1 MNSIDLK
8 LLILTCFL
16 LFTISTVRAQKD
28 SSRSLKLSAYAEFY
42 YSFDFSQPRQQEK
55 AAFLYNY
62 KRNQEVQANLILTKA
77 SYSSKR
83 MRANLGLMIGNYAR
97 FNLSSEPG
105 LLRYINEAN
114 IGYKLSRKYKLW
126 VDAGI
131 FPSHIG
137 FESAIGSACPN
148 LTRSMVAENSPYYES
163 GLNVNYTTA
172 NEQLIVALWLLNGWQ
187 RIHISRYTQR
197 PSGGLQIVYKPNT
210 RLTLNYSNFLGSARP
225 DSLHR
230 FRTYHNLYV
239 LYQPYPKLGLTAG
252 FDIGSETGGSLPNG
266 IWFTPIAIV
275 RYQFYTNLKMALR
288 GEYYQDSKQIML
300 TAPTAKGFEMTGLSV
315 NVDYQAHK
323 KLLLRIEG
331 KWFHALESYFNS
343 GANNYAIT
351 GCAAFSL

>member
-8 LLILTCFL
+8 PLLLTCFL

-42 YSFDFSQPRQQEK
+42 YSFDFSKPRLQEK

-62 KRNQEVQANLILTKA
+62 KRNREVQPNLILTKA
-77 SYSSKR
+77 SYSTKR
-83 MRANLGLMIGNYAR
+83 IRANLGLMTGNYAR
-97 FNLSSEPG
+97 YNLSNEPG
-105 LLRYINEAN
+105 LLRYMYEAN
-114 IGYKLSRKYKLW
+114 FGFKLSRKHKLW
-126 VDAGI
+126 LDAGI

-148 LTRSMVAENSPYYES
+148 LTRSIVAENSPYYES
-163 GLNVNYTTA
+163 GVNINYTTA
-172 NEQLIVALWLLNGWQ
+172 NEHLMVALWLLNGWQ
-187 RIHISRYTQR
+187 RIHISRFSQR
-197 PSGGLQIVYKPNT
+197 PSGGLQVAYKPNT
-210 RLTLNYSNFLGSARP
+210 RLTINYSNFLGSAHP

-230 FRTYHNLYV
+230 FRTYHNLYA
-239 LYQPYPKLGLTAG
+239 LYQPYSKLGLTAG
-252 FDIGSETGGSLPNG
+252 FDIGTETGGSLPNG

-275 RYQFYTNLKMALR
+275 RYQLCTKLKMAIR

-300 TAPTAKGFEMTGLSV
+300 AAPTAKGFEMTGLSV
-315 NVDYQAHK
+315 NADYHAHK

-331 KWFHALESYFNS
+331 KWYHALESYFHS

-351 GCAAFSL
+351 GCAALSL